1 MKTRWSRWL
10 VGLAGAIATAGSVSS
25 PAYGA
30 DAAPALAGAAAAAA
44 GATAQLTES
53 QRRAA
58 DLLKTMTDTL
68 AGLKSFSVVFRD
80 GYDVVQ
86 ASGQKIE
93 FGETRTVTVVRPNLM
108 RVEEVSS
115 DGLRDL
121 ALFGGHEISVLD
133 ADANVYAQVPQP
145 GTLDESLVYFVR
157 ELRMRMPLALLFS
170 TQLPEALAG
179 RVKTID
185 YVESTDIVGVPTHH
199 IAGRTDSVDFQFW
212 IAATG
217 KPLPVRVVITYVQSP
232 GEPQFW
238 AAFARWNENPK
249 VAADT
254 FKFTPPAGARKIAFA
269 VQVRPGAP
277 GQSPAASGEVQP

>member
-30 DAAPALAGAAAAAA
+30 DAAPAPAGAAAAST
-44 GATAQLTES
+44 GAKAQLPEP
-53 QRRAA
+53 QRGAA
-58 DLLKTMTDTL
+58 EQLTRMTDTL

-199 IAGRTDSVDFQFW
+199 IAGRTDNVDFQFW
-212 IAATG
+212 VAATG

-238 AAFARWNENPK
+238 ATFARWNETPK
-249 VAADT
+249 IAADT